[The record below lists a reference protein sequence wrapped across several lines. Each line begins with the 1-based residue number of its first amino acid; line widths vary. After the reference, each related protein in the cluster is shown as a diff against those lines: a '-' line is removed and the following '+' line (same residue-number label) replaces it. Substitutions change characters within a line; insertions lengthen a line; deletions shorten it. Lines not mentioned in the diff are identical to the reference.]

1 MKKNN
6 YAAIVTDTRNRES
19 IRAMVKNMV
28 YEGNPQE
35 LDAYR
40 KLVKSNVSIFRRT
53 YLTGYLFKLLAE
65 NKGSQPTHY
74 SRSRDNRRTRDS
86 RGMHSSTRDGYSRRN
101 ERSGVDSRSGRRD
114 SRDDAPGVPSVIDG
128 VTSLH
133 INCGRLHGVME
144 TDLKGCLDSHVN
156 ADVITGIKNIRVY
169 DRYLFIYIAEEHAA
183 AVIQALNGVT
193 LSNRRMTVSYSKKY
207 IK

>member
-6 YAAIVTDTRNRES
+6 YAAIVKDTRNRES

-40 KLVKSNVSIFRRT
+40 KLVKNNVSIFRRT
-53 YLTGYLFKLLAE
+53 YLTGYLFKLLVE
-65 NKGSQPTHY
+65 NKGSQGAPY
-74 SRSRDNRRTRDS
+74 SRSRDSRRTRDG
-86 RGMHSSTRDGYSRRN
+86 RGTHSSTRDGYSRRG
-101 ERSGVDSRSGRRD
+101 ERSGIDLRGGRR
-114 SRDDAPGVPSVIDG
+114 APREEAPSVPSVIDG

-144 TDLKGCLDSHVN
+144 TDLKECLDSHVST
-156 ADVITGIKNIRVY
+156 DVITGIKNIRVY
-169 DRYLFIYIAEEHAA
+169 DRYLFIYIAEEHADT
-183 AVIQALNGVT
+183 VIQALNGVT
-193 LSNRRMTVSYSKKY
+193 LSNRRMSVSYSKKY